1 MPFRR
6 ALGNYEK
13 IFFITKMVLDRMD
26 FTGPVESLS
35 VEFRGITGEFGIQN
49 SLFENLKNRAN
60 LNESISQL
68 AVISGNKVPI
78 YKIKEVDKCSKHPEE
93 RYLLVEYDK

>member
-1 MPFRR
+1 
-6 ALGNYEK
+6 
-13 IFFITKMVLDRMD
+13 MVLNRMK
-26 FTGPVESLS
+26 FTGPIESLS
-35 VEFRGITGEFGIQN
+35 VEFKGITGEFAVQN
-49 SLFENLKNRAN
+49 NLFENLRNSAN

-68 AVISGNKVPI
+68 TVMSGNKVPI